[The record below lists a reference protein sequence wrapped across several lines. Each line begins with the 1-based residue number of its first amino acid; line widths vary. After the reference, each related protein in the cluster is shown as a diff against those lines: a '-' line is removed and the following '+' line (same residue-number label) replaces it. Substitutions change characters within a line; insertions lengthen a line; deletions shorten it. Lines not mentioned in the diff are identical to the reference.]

1 MRKHSGGFKPDTPT
15 LNEIWRPALNQQVEK
30 KVEALEQ
37 EVGELRARIDKVA
50 VERELVSILYRYAH
64 YLDSAR
70 EEEWLDLFTDD
81 AVLDVQRRIPSA
93 INHPHKHVGRQE
105 LRDFVS
111 HHSTVAAP
119 PNSYSKHFY
128 TAPLISIN
136 GDEATVEQYAAGL
149 DDTLDGPVLGRF
161 GRTID
166 KFVRQ
171 DGRWRI
177 KEHRIITDVARL

>member
-1 MRKHSGGFKPDTPT
+1 M
-15 LNEIWRPALNQQVEK
+15 NQEVEK

-37 EVGELRARIDKVA
+37 ELRELGARLEKVE

-70 EEEWLDLFTDD
+70 EDEWLDLFTDD
-81 AVLDVQRRIPSA
+81 GVLDVQRRIPSA
-93 INHPHKHVGRQE
+93 INRPHKHVGRQE

-111 HHSTVAAP
+111 HHSTIAAP

-128 TAPLISIN
+128 TAPLVSIN
-136 GDEATVEQYAAGL
+136 GDEATLEQYAAGL
-149 DDTLDGPVLGRF
+149 DDTPDGPRLGRF

-171 DGRWRI
+171 NGRWRI
-177 KEHRIITDVARL
+177 KEHRIITDVARQ